1 MPYVRKTKDEWQ
13 IEQKTPEGWEEVCAE
28 DSWNTGLTNR
38 STQSERERL
47 AFR

>member
-28 DSWNTGLTNR
+28 DSWKDARQTLKAIQG
-38 STQSERERL
+38 
-47 AFR
+47 